1 MIGYHFSF
9 GAFVKLYQRYVKS
22 IAAAASLLLLLAI
35 GLLGSNL
42 PIGWLYGS
50 MTYMQLGAHAWYA
63 GLFRLAV
70 YGLQIIASLAFL
82 GLVPYGLSRMTGL
95 GRRTLYVFLLHGF
108 VVRTAVISGLYT
120 YIGNPAGAAL
130 LLAGAVG
137 CTVLL
142 AQPAV
147 RRLLNPL
154 VEPSVQWMISLQR
167 AAIRRSL

>member
-9 GAFVKLYQRYVKS
+9 GAFVKLYQQYVKS
-22 IAAAASLLLLLAI
+22 IAAAASLLLLPAI
-35 GLLGSNL
+35 GLLGADL
-42 PIGWLYGS
+42 PLGWLYGS
-50 MTYMQLGAHAWYA
+50 MTYMQLGAHEWYA

-70 YGLQIIASLAFL
+70 YGLQFIASLAFL
-82 GLVPYGLSRMTGL
+82 GLVPYGLSHMTGL

-108 VVRTAVISGLYT
+108 VVRTAVISGLYG

-147 RRLLNPL
+147 KRLLNPL
-154 VEPSVQWMISLQR
+154 VEPSVNWMISLRR